1 MKLFIMILTALF
13 LTACNSGRGF
23 QPPPEGYEK
32 YHRHNTPSDIIQK
45 DMLDCG
51 FPNIY
56 NNAPMLNHDVNRYV
70 ISTLC
75 MESKGYRTSS
85 GKGGICSTKSFKNT
99 EACLK
104 HLSQ

>member
-56 NNAPMLNHDVNRYV
+56 NNA
-70 ISTLC
+70 T
-75 MESKGYRTSS
+75 
-85 GKGGICSTKSFKNT
+85 
-99 EACLK
+99 
-104 HLSQ
+104 